1 MLSFSSKEVDKKNLK
16 WLAKLFAQVLSN
28 KDLVRS
34 LNISIPSSWD
44 VVRAFFRER
53 ESNVMS
59 IAEIDDFILKEQPL
73 RMLNAKGVDK
83 KNKTAEKIHEALLK
97 FADLPYAQATT
108 HHTHNEEK
116 VKIVQSVVQPPEVLN
131 DPKTDTDFEASS
143 DDSNF
148 IKDDQKT
155 NDDEQDTLSPSSLI
169 LEFLS
174 SIGEVFLFPDNEK
187 LRGKV
192 VVRPLEFVKSL
203 R

>member
-1 MLSFSSKEVDKKNLK
+1 MDLATEKKYGGLKKKERDLTFVLEMVKKQVNFWSTGQENRNAKDKFFIFNRVLSFSSKEVDKKNLK

-53 ESNVMS
+53 ESNMMS
-59 IAEIDDFILKEQPL
+59 IVETDTFILKEQPL

-108 HHTHNEEK
+108 CHTHNEEK
-116 VKIVQSVVQPPEVLN
+116 VKIVQSVVQIPEVLG
-131 DPKTDTDFEASS
+131 S
-143 DDSNF
+143 
-148 IKDDQKT
+148 
-155 NDDEQDTLSPSSLI
+155 
-169 LEFLS
+169 
-174 SIGEVFLFPDNEK
+174 
-187 LRGKV
+187 
-192 VVRPLEFVKSL
+192 
-203 R
+203 